1 MKKWSLF
8 ASIFQIIV
16 GIAAII
22 AYIFVAASGEPLG
35 KWTITLILAIA
46 FVVMGV
52 IGLIDFLKSNR
63 QGKTN
68 IE

>member
-1 MKKWSLF
+1 MKKWNLF
-8 ASIFQIIV
+8 AAIFQIIV

-35 KWTITLILAIA
+35 KWFITLIVSIA

-52 IGLIDFLKSNR
+52 INIINYVKLK
-63 QGKTN
+63 K
-68 IE
+68 